1 MAGKPDPTGRARRPH
16 RARRLPFHA
25 ALLGALALGACDR
38 FGREEAV
45 EEPAAPVLTLKVAT
59 PEVLY
64 WGGSGMLHLTLAN
77 EGPATAAGG
86 IVEVFVPAWLEFG
99 TVEPAGTAVT
109 VVSGDTE
116 TTLRYQFTDSLAP
129 GDSRLI
135 TQHLRVLPRTV
146 VPQARD
152 SLETVEL
159 EPPNQ
164 LVRARLLTLSGEAIG
179 VEVQAS
185 LNFVAGAGA
194 VPTTIDTTRARR
206 APPRDTADTAAARTR
221 ADTAHHGA
229 AHPDTVPLPRR

>member
-1 MAGKPDPTGRARRPH
+1 M
-16 RARRLPFHA
+16 
-25 ALLGALALGACDR
+25 LLAALALSPGGCDR
-38 FGREEAV
+38 FGREEA
-45 EEPAAPVLTLKVAT
+45 EEAPPPPVLTLTVAT

-129 GDSRLI
+129 GDSRLV

-146 VPQARD
+146 VPQPRD

-164 LVRARLLTLSGEAIG
+164 VVRARLLTLSGEAVG

-185 LNFVAGAGA
+185 LNFVAGA
-194 VPTTIDTTRARR
+194 VPVPPPGDSARR
-206 APPRDTADTAAARTR
+206 RPAPPRDTTDTTTARPPADSAAR
-221 ADTAHHGA
+221 
-229 AHPDTVPLPRR
+229 DTVPPPQR